1 MGDPRFVR
9 RRSPAQCRL
18 RLLITEASSTALLR
32 SRTSNARASALGLL
46 SHKLSDCRHQT
57 EVSDRFFEKPPGP
70 SIASA
75 PLVGKTIESG

>member
-1 MGDPRFVR
+1 MGEPRLSLR
-9 RRSPAQCRL
+9 WSPAPCRP
-18 RLLITEASSTALLR
+18 RLLITEASPTALLR
-32 SRTSNARASALGLL
+32 SRGSNSGASAIGLL

-70 SIASA
+70 SVASA